1 MHDGMQYDLIQGL
14 GHEPL
19 KVGDRPFSKAIS
31 SPTYLLEND
40 HGILN

>member
-19 KVGDRPFSKAIS
+19 EVGKFDRFQRLSPPPFTMTTDS
-31 SPTYLLEND
+31 
-40 HGILN
+40 